1 MATSLTGSTPGTVGG
16 STYLDLLHTFS
27 ETRATGA
34 QVTWGN
40 GEGSALVLWTSG
52 VGVMSGDDQ
61 VSKFVS
67 LATAA
72 RTITIPDTTGTMVLG
87 DGTGISSVTDFRS
100 NLRQFFAK
108 TTIETIN
115 STTTPAEVSGF
126 TVDGLAASKSYHV
139 KILLRAKSAATA
151 TGFRFKVTG
160 PAEADTFISQ
170 VRTAQDSFDQTAL
183 NTDVLNLRMKTID
196 TDELITVEGLLVMSD
211 SDGTSPLGISIWSET
226 PTVEVTLG
234 EGSLMIVTEY

>member
-34 QVTWGN
+34 QVAWGN

-61 VSKFVS
+61 VSKLVS

-87 DGTGISSVTDFRS
+87 DGTGISSVTGFRTT
-100 NLRQFFAK
+100 LRQLSAK
-108 TTIETIN
+108 TTVETVN
-115 STTTPAEVSGF
+115 STVTPAAVSGF
-126 TVDGLAASKSYHV
+126 TVNGLAASKVYHV
-139 KILLRAKSAATA
+139 TLLLRAKSSVTG

-160 PAEADTFISQ
+160 PAEADTFIYQ
-170 VRTAQDSFDQTAL
+170 VRTANHTYDGVGFD
-183 NTDVLNLRMKTID
+183 TDVNTTTMATDD
-196 TDELITVEGLLVMSD
+196 TDELIKVEGLLVMTAAA
-211 SDGTSPLGISIWSET
+211 GTSPIGISIWSET
-226 PTVEVTLG
+226 PTVDVTLG